1 MKKDVIGKF
10 LMLMVLM
17 ATFCFCQVTCFAGQ
31 INPDKQQKKQLVEL
45 FDTLSRKCEAEYF
58 RQGELTN
65 DKLITYANV
74 HSTGSSYAAHPDREG
89 KYRLPAGYV
98 DKITIKYFG
107 KKVEH
112 KSVANYPYRKGYY
125 MAHVADAGETSR
137 IEITGFESLGN
148 DLYLAHASYY
158 DESDNNLFRK
168 DKALLKK
175 VTSAGKSRFIVLEY
189 QKDQ

>member
-1 MKKDVIGKF
+1 MKKGVIGKF
-10 LMLMVLM
+10 TMLMVSL
-17 ATFCFCQVTCFAGQ
+17 TIFCFWQVTCFAAQ
-31 INPDKQQKKQLVEL
+31 VNPDKQQIKQLVDL

-58 RQGELTN
+58 RQGELT
-65 DKLITYANV
+65 DEKLITCANV

-107 KKVEH
+107 KKAEH
-112 KSVANYPYRKGYY
+112 KSVANYPFHKGYY
-125 MAHVADAGETSR
+125 LAHVADAGEGSR

-168 DKALLKK
+168 DRALLKK
-175 VTSAGKSRFIVLEY
+175 VTSAGKSRFMVLEF